1 MTNVWKP
8 ALCLGILL
16 AGSLLPSASPRADAS
31 TTLSGTVTN
40 MQARPVAGA
49 RVKLSGKGV
58 RTAHQTTEADGG
70 YRFPALRSS
79 TPYVLTIEHEN
90 YRALEYDGL
99 QLESG
104 RPQVFDVKLRRPGER
119 EVVFLASRDPFPWDD
134 LVAGLR
140 EQLDL
145 PLRIVDLDEVEE
157 PDATVRLVRAE
168 RPNLMITAGLQAGR
182 LVRREVRDIP
192 AIFTLIGDPRRH
204 DLESTNICFVTNQPS
219 AEELAQRLADILP
232 EARRIGLVYDAHASA
247 FVARDMRRALRGHRM
262 DVEMRPCYRAEEIDE
277 ALDALTD
284 RVDAL
289 AIPYDPLMMSPGIS
303 DRIIAWALRH
313 RVPLA
318 APAADWVKRGA
329 LFSHGATPA
338 TISFDVAWVA
348 SQILF
353 HGRQPV
359 DFGLRDPAS
368 RVTAVNNETAFA
380 LGIEIPADLEFDLS
394 Y

>member
-1 MTNVWKP
+1 VPRN
-8 ALCLGILL
+8 
-16 AGSLLPSASPRADAS
+16 SPRWLAS
-31 TTLSGTVTN
+31 AVGFA
-40 MQARPVAGA
+40 ARRCEHHPQRDDHQYAGA
-49 RVKLSGKGV
+49 AGGGSPREAERQGCSHRPSDDRSG
-58 RTAHQTTEADGG
+58 R
-70 YRFPALRSS
+70 RIFPALRSS

-104 RPQVFDVKLRRPGER
+104 RPRVLDVKLRRPGER

-277 ALDALTD
+277 VLDALTD

-353 HGRQPV
+353 HGRSTTKPR
-359 DFGLRDPAS
+359 LRSAS
-368 RVTAVNNETAFA
+368 RSLPTWSSTSPISPPSRWTTAA
-380 LGIEIPADLEFDLS
+380 
-394 Y
+394 